1 MIETVIVTFV
11 LMFLGFVLGVWIS
24 GVFHRSVMREFLNEM
39 GYDTP
44 EKLRELHD
52 KIAQRI
58 ADDTAEYTAEI
69 AAGKPVIK
77 IRLEQHQGVIFAYRE
92 DDSTF
97 IGQGNTKEDLIASIM
112 HRIRGCRVEITN
124 GELLRENNS

>member
-11 LMFLGFVLGVWIS
+11 LMFLGFCIGLWIS
-24 GVFHRSVMREFLNEM
+24 GTFHRAIMREFLKEL

-58 ADDTAEYTAEI
+58 EDDS
-69 AAGKPVIK
+69 AAVDGKPVIK
-77 IRLEQHQGVIFAYRE
+77 IRLEQHQGVIFAYRV

-97 IGQGNTKEDLIASIM
+97 IGQGNTREDLIASIM
-112 HRIRGCRVEITN
+112 HRIRGCTVEIVN
-124 GELLRENNS
+124 GELLRENNG

>member
-1 MIETVIVTFV
+1 MIETVLVVVV
-11 LMFLGFVLGVWIS
+11 LMSLGFIIGAWIS
-24 GVFHRSVMREFLNEM
+24 SIFYRSVIREFLKEL

-52 KIAQRI
+52 RI
-58 ADDTAEYTAEI
+58 ADKLTADNS
-69 AAGKPVIK
+69 AAVDGDPVIK

-97 IGQGNTKEDLIASIM
+97 IGQGNTREDLLASIM
-112 HRIRGCRVEITN
+112 HRIRGCTVEIVN
-124 GELLRENNS
+124 GELLRENNTKTG